1 MKVKF
6 DVNQL
11 DSAMRSAREFRPSP
25 ARQAAGLFLSRL
37 RNDGARRPI
46 EIAKSV
52 IVDPSVYTADQ
63 SATLK
68 WLKMHAKR

>member
-11 DSAMRSAREFRPSP
+11 DSAMCAAQEFQPSP
-25 ARQAAGLFLSRL
+25 AMQAAELFLSRL
-37 RNDGARRPI
+37 KNDGARRAI

-52 IVDPSVYTADQ
+52 IVDPSTDTADRA
-63 SATLK
+63 ATLR
-68 WLKMHAKR
+68 WLQMHHKG